1 MPVSALS
8 ARLLMT
14 VPMLVAGAALT
25 ACGSDSGSGSGTDVA
40 VRAKDDACEVSD
52 TSLDAGT
59 HTFAITN
66 DGSKVTE
73 VYVYGESGSGEF
85 SKVVSEVENIGPGTS
100 RDMAVSLAAGT
111 YEVACKPGQQGDG
124 IRAKVT
130 VSGDGG
136 SGASSSAASGGASSS
151 AAYDREIEL
160 TVDDSGLHGLEPA
173 TATKGERVEV
183 KLENETAATRT
194 LEVVGPAGNVA
205 VEVEVP
211 AGTSGEAVVELSET
225 GAWTVKVEGGPK
237 DVEATLTVA

>member
-14 VPMLVAGAALT
+14 VPMLVTGAALT
-25 ACGSDSGSGSGTDVA
+25 SCGSDSGSGSGTDVA
-40 VRAKDDACEVSD
+40 VSAKDDACEVSD

-73 VYVYGESGSGEF
+73 VYVYGESGNGEF
-85 SKVVSEVENIGPGTS
+85 TKVVSEVENIGPGTS
-100 RDMAVSLAAGT
+100 RDMTVSLAAGT

-136 SGASSSAASGGASSS
+136 SGAASSS

-160 TVDDSGLHGLEPA
+160 TVDDRGLHGLEPA

-211 AGTSGEAVVELSET
+211 AGTNGEAVVELSET

-237 DVEATLTVA
+237 DVEATLTVS